1 MGEFEQGI
9 TRFHQVTFICIMLV
23 FDMLCLGIG
32 LLYALV
38 VREAELG
45 MRSSAKSLCDL
56 RCVIELKSVCPT
68 PSEAK

>member
-1 MGEFEQGI
+1 
-9 TRFHQVTFICIMLV
+9 MLV

-68 PSEAK
+68 PAEAK